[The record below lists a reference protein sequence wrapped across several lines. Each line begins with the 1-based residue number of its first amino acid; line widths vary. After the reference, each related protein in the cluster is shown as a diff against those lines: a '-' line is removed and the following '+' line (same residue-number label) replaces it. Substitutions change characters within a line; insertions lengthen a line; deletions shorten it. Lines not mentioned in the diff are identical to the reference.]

1 MRKNAEREPARK
13 AITAARCYVFY
24 TRCCDGDG
32 DMDDRLFGEEI
43 SKMAERARQVTYS
56 TFRKRCVGLPEIE
69 RALGYDKH
77 LRMENDCAVGFHKS
91 KYRGARA
98 FYFDHSRIEHIF
110 VHKDDLALLK

>member
-1 MRKNAEREPARK
+1 MRKAKEQKSDCKTFTNARR
-13 AITAARCYVFY
+13 YVFY

-32 DMDDRLFGEEI
+32 DLDDRVFGEEI
-43 SKMAERARQVTYS
+43 SKMAERARKVTYL

-77 LRMENDCAVGFHKS
+77 LAMENDWAVSFHKS

-98 FYFDHSRIEHIF
+98 FYFDHSRIEHVF
-110 VHKDDLALLK
+110 VHRDDLALLK